1 MEFRIWNIAEAIKLP
16 FSLIYNDE
24 VKIFLTVPF
33 SSRVGDDGNVESSD
47 RVAVLLDERVPSG
60 VQLECGNVY
69 AKIIPVDE

>member
-60 VQLECGNVY
+60 VQLECGYVY